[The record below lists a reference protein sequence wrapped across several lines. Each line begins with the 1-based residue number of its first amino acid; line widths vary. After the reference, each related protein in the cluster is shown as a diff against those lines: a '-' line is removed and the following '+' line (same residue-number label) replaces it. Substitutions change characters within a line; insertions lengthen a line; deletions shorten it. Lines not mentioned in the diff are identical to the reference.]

1 VAANSNIP
9 EQLTERGGAAL
20 EWERLRERLA
30 AGARSELGRS
40 RVLALEPSA
49 DPRWIGQQQQRT
61 AEMRRLVAIGA
72 AFDFRGLLDP
82 ANLLDQARIEGSALD
97 PAELLALLAH
107 AERVDAWRQLIAKPP
122 ADLKDNWP
130 AIDAL
135 SAPLIEHDLGNL
147 LRALRGKIEPDGSLA
162 DDASPELARIRRA
175 LARQHR
181 IIEES
186 LRKTLAQLSE
196 GGETQSDLI
205 TVRGERFVIPVKA
218 EFKRRVRGILHGSS
232 SSGQTVY
239 LEPMETVEQNN
250 ELARLLDDEQAEIHR
265 ILVAMT
271 RSVALH
277 AVPLALGAEI
287 LSELDAH
294 QAIAIFAQ
302 DLECVRPVFI
312 NAPEANPVISTE
324 PSAPHPNPVISTGA
338 ERSGEIPEFPPPSL
352 QSTTF
357 EIVAARHPLLELRL
371 RAQSSDQPGRIVPMT
386 VALPTGQRQMIIS
399 GPNTG
404 GKSVALKTV
413 GLLSVMAQAGVP
425 IPAESARLPIFTGIF
440 TDIGDAQSIEQNL
453 STFSAHI
460 RNLDR
465 IVHRAD
471 EHSLVLIDELGSATD
486 PDEGAALAVAVAQ
499 HFLDAHV
506 LSIITTHLTA
516 LKVYAA
522 RHDGVLNA
530 AVGFDE
536 TTLTPTYDLRLGVPG
551 ASAGINIASRLGLD
565 PAIVTNARSQLTT
578 QQADISRFL
587 DELHAQLTAATTERA
602 DLAATQRKL
611 DSERQRLQQEGR
623 AEQQA
628 RTRELERKLEALIR
642 DFESQLRDTVKDI
655 DDKKIAQ
662 KIARDSALRIAR
674 LRREFSE
681 QFQTTVAEHTA
692 QAAGSNPQAAKSA
705 RANEP
710 RVGDLV
716 RLKSLNREG
725 RVVRLIDA
733 NSLEVSFGT
742 IKTRVPRSDIAEITP
757 VHEPPAASLRRRG
770 GITLSTSSGDDDNL
784 SSEIN
789 VIGRTADEA
798 ESEVERFV
806 ERAFLAGLPRIRIVH
821 GVGMGVLR
829 RTLRDMLRKHPHVIS
844 VTEPPY
850 NEGGQGATIVEL
862 RQ

>member
-1 VAANSNIP
+1 MPP
-9 EQLTERGGAAL
+9 ETPIAGQLAERGGPAL
-20 EWERLRERLA
+20 QWEALRQRLA
-30 AGARSELGRS
+30 AATRSGLGRD

-49 DPRWIGQQQQRT
+49 DPAWIGQQQQRT
-61 AEMRRLVAIGA
+61 AEMRRLVVASA
-72 AFDFRGLLDP
+72 TFDFRGLVDP
-82 ANLLDQARIEGSALD
+82 AELLEQARIEGSALE
-97 PAELLALLAH
+97 PAELLSLLAH
-107 AERVDAWRQLIAKPP
+107 AERVEAWRQLILSPP
-122 ADLKDNWP
+122 DGLKNEWP
-130 AIDAL
+130 AVESI
-135 SAPLIEHDLGNL
+135 SAPLLEHNLGNL
-147 LRALRGKIEPDGSLA
+147 LRTLRGKIEPDGTLA

-181 IIEES
+181 IIEDS
-186 LRKTLAQLSE
+186 LRKALAQLSE
-196 GGETQSDLI
+196 GGSTQSDLI

-218 EFKRRVRGILHGSS
+218 EFKRKVRGILHGSS
-232 SSGQTVY
+232 STGQTVY

-271 RSVALH
+271 RAVAAEAIALT
-277 AVPLALGAEI
+277 LGAEI

-294 QAIAIFAQ
+294 QSIAIFAH
-302 DLECVRPVFI
+302 DLECVRPVFTH
-312 NAPEANPVISTE
+312 APEANAVVTPEESSLHSGPVISTE
-324 PSAPHPNPVISTGA
+324 AK
-338 ERSGEIPEFPPPSL
+338 RSGETPVFRNSIGGLEL
-352 QSTTF
+352 
-357 EIVAARHPLLELRL
+357 VAARHPLLELRL
-371 RAQSSDQPGRIVPMT
+371 RSEGGRVIPMT
-386 VALPTGQRQMIIS
+386 FALAEGRRQMIIS

-404 GKSVALKTV
+404 GKSVALKTI

-425 IPAESARLPIFTGIF
+425 VPATSARLPIFSGIF
-440 TDIGDAQSIEQNL
+440 SDIGDAQSIEQNL

-460 RNLDR
+460 RNIDR

-471 EHSLVLIDELGSATD
+471 ENSLVLIDELGSATD
-486 PDEGAALAVAVAQ
+486 PDEGSALAVAVAQ
-499 HFLDAHV
+499 HFLDHRV

-522 RHDGVLNA
+522 RHPGVLNA

-536 TTLTPTYDLRLGVPG
+536 ATLTPTYELRLGIPG

-565 PAIVTNARSQLTT
+565 PAIVANARSQLTT

-587 DELHAQLTAATTERA
+587 DELHAQLTAAAAERA

-611 DSERQRLQQEGR
+611 DSERQKLQQEGR

-628 RTRELERKLEALIR
+628 TTRELARKLEALLR
-642 DFESQLRDTVKDI
+642 DFESQLRDTVKSI

-662 KIARDSALRIAR
+662 KLARDSALRIAQ
-674 LRREFSE
+674 LRREFSA
-681 QFQTTVAEHTA
+681 QFQSTVAEHTA
-692 QAAGSNPQAAKSA
+692 DGSDSKPQTSKSS

-710 RVGDLV
+710 HVGDLV
-716 RLKSLNREG
+716 RLRSLNREG
-725 RVVRLIDA
+725 RVVRIIDA
-733 NSLEVSFGT
+733 NALEVSFGT
-742 IKTRVPRSDIAEITP
+742 IKTRVPRSDIAEVTP
-757 VHEPPAASLRRRG
+757 VHEPPAESVRRRS
-770 GITLSTSSGDDDNL
+770 GITISTSSDDDSL

-798 ESEVERFV
+798 EAEVERFV
-806 ERAFLAGLPRIRIVH
+806 ERAFLAGLPRIRVVH

-829 RTLRDMLRKHPHVIS
+829 RTLRDFLRKHPHVVS

>member
-1 VAANSNIP
+1 MRRDAPPGRCTIGSNSFVTDNLNIP
-9 EQLTERGGAAL
+9 GQLTERGGAAL
-20 EWERLRERLA
+20 EWERLCERLA
-30 AGARSELGRS
+30 ASARSDLGRA

-49 DPRWIGQQQQRT
+49 DPAWIGQQQQRT
-61 AEMRRLVAIGA
+61 AELRRLVAVGGT
-72 AFDFRGLLDP
+72 FDFRGLLDP
-82 ANLLDQARIEGSALD
+82 AHLLDQARIEGAALE
-97 PAELLALLAH
+97 PAELLSLLTH

-122 ADLKDNWP
+122 DDLKGNWP
-130 AIDAL
+130 AVDAL
-135 SAPLIEHDLGNL
+135 SEPLLEHDLGNL
-147 LRALRGKIEPDGSLA
+147 LRALRDKIEPDGSLA

-186 LRKTLAQLSE
+186 LRKALAQLTQ
-196 GGETQSDLI
+196 GGETQSELI

-218 EFKRRVRGILHGSS
+218 EFKRKVRGILHGSS

-271 RSVALH
+271 RSVAQH
-277 AVPLALGAEI
+277 AVPLTLGAEI

-294 QAIAIFAQ
+294 QSIAIFAQ
-302 DLECVRPVFI
+302 DLECVRPIFL
-312 NAPEANPVISTE
+312 NAPEANAQDIEETPASILE
-324 PSAPHPNPVISTGA
+324 
-338 ERSGEIPEFPPPSL
+338 
-352 QSTTF
+352 F

-371 RAQSSDQPGRIVPMT
+371 RSDSGRIVPLT
-386 VALPTGQRQMIIS
+386 VALPEAQRQMIIS

-425 IPAESARLPIFTGIF
+425 VPAESARLPILTGIF

-460 RNLDR
+460 RNIDG

-471 EHSLVLIDELGSATD
+471 EHSLVLLDELGSATD
-486 PDEGAALAVAVAQ
+486 PDEGSALAVAVAQ
-499 HFLDAHV
+499 HFLERHV

-522 RHDGVLNA
+522 RHTGVLNA

-536 TTLTPTYDLRLGVPG
+536 TTLTPTYELRLGIPG

-587 DELHAQLTAATTERA
+587 DDLHAQLTAATAERA
-602 DLAATQRKL
+602 ELAATERKL
-611 DSERQRLQQEGR
+611 NNERQRLQQEGR

-642 DFESQLRDTVKDI
+642 DFESQLRDTVKEI

-692 QAAGSNPQAAKSA
+692 ETDPSSLSSRSGAKGSASSS
-705 RANEP
+705 EP

-725 RVVRLIDA
+725 RVVRIIDA

-742 IKTRVPRSDIAEITP
+742 MKTRVPRTDITEITP
-757 VHEPPAASLRRRG
+757 VHEPPIESMRRRS
-770 GITLSTSSGDDDNL
+770 GITVSTSSEDDTL

-798 ESEVERFV
+798 EAEVERFV
-806 ERAFLAGLPRIRIVH
+806 EHAFLAGLPRIRIVH
-821 GVGMGVLR
+821 GVGMGILR
-829 RTLRDMLRKHPHVIS
+829 RTLRDFLRKHPHVVS

>member
-1 VAANSNIP
+1 MADNSNIP
-9 EQLTERGGAAL
+9 GRLTERGGPAL

-30 AGARSELGRS
+30 AAARSDLGRS
-40 RVLALEPSA
+40 LVLALEPSA
-49 DPRWIGQQQQRT
+49 DTAWIGQQQQRT
-61 AEMRRLVAIGA
+61 AEMRRLVAVGA
-72 AFDFRGLLDP
+72 AFNFRGLLDP
-82 ANLLDQARIEGSALD
+82 THLLDQARIEGSALE
-97 PAELLALLAH
+97 PTELLSLLTH
-107 AERVDAWRQLIAKPP
+107 AERIDAWRRLILAPP

-147 LRALRGKIEPDGSLA
+147 LRALQGKIEPDGSLA

-181 IIEES
+181 IIEDS
-186 LRKTLAQLSE
+186 LRKALTQLSQ

-218 EFKRRVRGILHGSS
+218 EFKRKVNGILHGSS

-277 AVPLALGAEI
+277 AEPLTLGAEI

-294 QAIAIFAQ
+294 QSIALFAQ
-302 DLECVRPVFI
+302 ELECVRPVFLDAPLA
-312 NAPEANPVISTE
+312 NAESAEEESLSTDVE
-324 PSAPHPNPVISTGA
+324 L
-338 ERSGEIPEFPPPSL
+338 EL
-352 QSTTF
+352 
-357 EIVAARHPLLELRL
+357 VAARHPLLDLRL
-371 RAQSSDQPGRIVPMT
+371 RAEAAHIISMT
-386 VALPTGQRQMIIS
+386 VALPEGQRQMIIS

-425 IPAESARLPIFTGIF
+425 IPAEAARLPIFTSIF

-460 RNLDR
+460 RNIDR
-465 IVHRAD
+465 IVDLAN

-499 HFLDAHV
+499 HFLEGHV

-522 RHDGVLNA
+522 RHAGVLNA

-536 TTLTPTYDLRLGVPG
+536 TTLTPTYELRLGVPG

-587 DELHAQLTAATTERA
+587 DNLHAQLTAATAERA
-602 DLAATQRKL
+602 ELAATERKL
-611 DSERQRLQQEGR
+611 NSERQKLQQEGR

-628 RTRELERKLEALIR
+628 RTRELERKLETLLR

-681 QFQTTVAEHTA
+681 QFQTTVAEHNADDRDSKQQPTKA
-692 QAAGSNPQAAKSA
+692 A

-725 RVVRLIDA
+725 RVVRLLDA

-742 IKTRVPRSDIAEITP
+742 MKTRVPRSEIAEITP
-757 VHEPPAASLRRRG
+757 VHEPPAETMRRRNA
-770 GITLSTSSGDDDNL
+770 GITVSTSHDDDTL

-798 ESEVERFV
+798 EAEVERFV
-806 ERAFLAGLPRIRIVH
+806 ERAFLAGLPRIRVVH
-821 GVGMGVLR
+821 GVGMGILR
-829 RTLRDMLRKHPHVIS
+829 RTLRDLLRKHPHVVS

>member
-1 VAANSNIP
+1 MTSSPDQSEEALNFPGRLS
-9 EQLTERGGAAL
+9 ERGGAAL
-20 EWERLRERLA
+20 EWERLREGLA
-30 AGARSELGRS
+30 AAARSELGRA
-40 RVLALEPSA
+40 RVLTLEPSA
-49 DPRWIGQQQQRT
+49 DPAWIGQQQQRT
-61 AEMRRLVAIGA
+61 AEMRQLVAVGGT
-72 AFDFRGLLDP
+72 FNFRGLLDP
-82 ANLLDQARIEGSALD
+82 APLLDQARIEGSALE
-97 PAELLALLAH
+97 PAELLSILAH
-107 AERVDAWRQLIAKPP
+107 AERVDAWRLLVLTPP
-122 ADLKDNWP
+122 GNLKGHWP
-130 AIDAL
+130 AVESL
-135 SAPLIEHDLGNL
+135 SSPLLEHDLGNL

-162 DDASPELARIRRA
+162 DDASPELARIRRS

-186 LRKTLAQLSE
+186 LRKALAQLSE
-196 GGETQSDLI
+196 GGGTQSDLI

-218 EFKRRVRGILHGSS
+218 EFKRKLRGILHGSS

-271 RSVALH
+271 RAVALH
-277 AVPLALGAEI
+277 ATPLTLGAEI

-294 QAIAIFAQ
+294 QSIATFAQ
-302 DLECVRPVFI
+302 QLECVRPVFI
-312 NAPEANPVISTE
+312 NAPDANAPEPEEPQRTE
-324 PSAPHPNPVISTGA
+324 TELEV
-338 ERSGEIPEFPPPSL
+338 
-352 QSTTF
+352 
-357 EIVAARHPLLELRL
+357 VAARHPLLDLRL
-371 RAQSSDQPGRIVPMT
+371 RAQAGRIVPMT

-413 GLLSVMAQAGVP
+413 GLVAVMAQAGVP
-425 IPAESARLPIFTGIF
+425 VPATSARLPIFTGIF

-460 RNLDR
+460 RNIDR
-465 IVHRAD
+465 IVERAD
-471 EHSLVLIDELGSATD
+471 DRSLVLIDELGSATD

-499 HFLDAHV
+499 HFLEHHV

-522 RHDGVLNA
+522 RHTGVLNA

-536 TTLTPTYDLRLGVPG
+536 STLTPTYELRLGVPG

-587 DELHAQLTAATTERA
+587 DELHAQLSAATAERA
-602 DLAATQRKL
+602 DLAATERKL
-611 DSERQRLQQEGR
+611 NAERQRLQQEGR

-628 RTRELERKLEALIR
+628 TTRELARKLEALIR

-681 QFQTTVAEHTA
+681 QFQTTVAQHQIHDSSSGDSSLSSRSGTK
-692 QAAGSNPQAAKSA
+692 GSASPGLPK
-705 RANEP
+705 
-710 RVGDLV
+710 VGDLV

-725 RVVRLIDA
+725 RVVRVIDA
-733 NSLEVSFGT
+733 NSLEVSFGA
-742 IKTRVPRSDIAEITP
+742 IKTRVPHTDIAEITP
-757 VHEPPAASLRRRG
+757 VHEPPAETLRRRS
-770 GITLSTSSGDDDNL
+770 GITISTSHDDEL
-784 SSEIN
+784 VSSEIN

-798 ESEVERFV
+798 EAEVERFV
-806 ERAFLAGLPRIRIVH
+806 ERAFLAGLPRIRVVH

-829 RTLRDMLRKHPHVIS
+829 RTLRDLLRKHPHVIS

>member
-1 VAANSNIP
+1 MTETPAHDKNFPGTLV
-9 EQLTERGGAAL
+9 ERGGATL

-30 AGARSELGRS
+30 AAARSELGRA
-40 RVLALEPSA
+40 RVLALQPSA
-49 DPRWIGQQQQRT
+49 DPAWIGEQQQRT
-61 AEMRRLVAIGA
+61 AEMRQLVAVGGT
-72 AFDFRGLLDP
+72 FNFRGLLDP
-82 ANLLDQARIEGSALD
+82 GRLLDQARIEGSALE
-97 PAELLALLAH
+97 PAELLSVLVH
-107 AERVDAWRQLIAKPP
+107 AQRIDAWRLLVITPP
-122 ADLKDNWP
+122 GNLKGHWP
-130 AIDAL
+130 AVETL
-135 SAPLIEHDLGNL
+135 SAPLLEHDLGNL
-147 LRALRGKIEPDGSLA
+147 LRTLRGKIEPDGTLA
-162 DDASPELARIRRA
+162 DDASPELSRIRRA

-181 IIEES
+181 VIEES
-186 LRKTLAQLSE
+186 LRKALAQLSE
-196 GGETQSDLI
+196 GGSTQSDLI

-218 EFKRRVRGILHGSS
+218 EFKRKLRGILHGSS

-271 RSVALH
+271 RAVALN
-277 AVPLALGAEI
+277 AIPLTLGAEI

-294 QAIAIFAQ
+294 QSIATFAQ
-302 DLECVRPVFI
+302 ELECVRPGFL
-312 NAPEANPVISTE
+312 NAPAANVQDAEQTPAIETE
-324 PSAPHPNPVISTGA
+324 LEV
-338 ERSGEIPEFPPPSL
+338 
-352 QSTTF
+352 
-357 EIVAARHPLLELRL
+357 VAARHPLLDLRL
-371 RAQSSDQPGRIVPMT
+371 RAEGGSIVPMT
-386 VALPTGQRQMIIS
+386 VALPTGQRQIIIS

-404 GKSVALKTV
+404 GKSVALKTI
-413 GLLSVMAQAGVP
+413 GLIAVMAQAGVP
-425 IPAESARLPIFTGIF
+425 VAATSARLPIFTGIF

-460 RNLDR
+460 RNIDR
-465 IVHRAD
+465 IVRLAD
-471 EHSLVLIDELGSATD
+471 DDCLVLIDELGSATD

-499 HFLDAHV
+499 HFLERHV

-522 RHDGVLNA
+522 RHAGVLNA

-536 TTLTPTYDLRLGVPG
+536 STLAPTYELRLGIPG

-565 PAIVTNARSQLTT
+565 PAIVTNARAQLTT

-587 DELHAQLTAATTERA
+587 DELHAQLTAATAERA
-602 DLAATQRKL
+602 DLAATERKL
-611 DSERQRLQQEGR
+611 NSERQRLAQEGR

-628 RTRELERKLEALIR
+628 RTRELERKLESLIR

-681 QFQTTVAEHTA
+681 QFQTTVAEHNADTGRA
-692 QAAGSNPQAAKSA
+692 LNTERGQGSQSK
-705 RANEP
+705 EKVP

-725 RVVRLIDA
+725 RVVRIIDA
-733 NSLEVSFGT
+733 NSFEVSFGT
-742 IKTRVPRSDIAEITP
+742 MKTRVPHTDIAEITP
-757 VHEPPAASLRRRG
+757 VREPPAENICRG
-770 GITLSTSSGDDDNL
+770 SGITISTANDDEL
-784 SSEIN
+784 VSSEIN

-798 ESEVERFV
+798 EAEVERFV
-806 ERAFLAGLPRIRIVH
+806 ERAFLAGLPRIRVVH

-829 RTLRDMLRKHPHVIS
+829 RTLRDLLRKHPHVIS

>member
-1 VAANSNIP
+1 MADNSHIP
-9 EQLTERGGAAL
+9 GRLAERGGAAL

-30 AGARSELGRS
+30 AGARSELGRD

-49 DPRWIGQQQQRT
+49 DAAWIGQQQQRT
-61 AEMRRLVAIGA
+61 AEMRRLVAVGA

-82 ANLLDQARIEGSALD
+82 AHLLDQARIEGAALE
-97 PAELLALLAH
+97 PVELLAVLAH
-107 AERVDAWRQLIAKPP
+107 AERIDAWRHVVMAPP
-122 ADLKDNWP
+122 GDLKDHWP

-135 SAPLIEHDLGNL
+135 SAPLIEHDLANL

-186 LRKTLAQLSE
+186 LRKTLAQFNE
-196 GGETQSDLI
+196 GGETQSNLI
-205 TVRGERFVIPVKA
+205 TVRGERFVIPIKA
-218 EFKRRVRGILHGSS
+218 EFKRKIRGILHGSS

-239 LEPMETVEQNN
+239 LEPMKTVEQNN

-277 AVPLALGAEI
+277 AIPLTLGAEI

-302 DLECVRPVFI
+302 DIECVRPVFI
-312 NAPEANPVISTE
+312 NAPEANAQDIE
-324 PSAPHPNPVISTGA
+324 
-338 ERSGEIPEFPPPSL
+338 E
-352 QSTTF
+352 TTTSNVEF
-357 EIVAARHPLLELRL
+357 EIVAARHPLLELRM
-371 RAQSSDQPGRIVPMT
+371 RAEAGRIVPMT
-386 VALPTGQRQMIIS
+386 VALPEGQRQMIIS

-425 IPAESARLPIFTGIF
+425 IPADSARLPVFTGIF

-465 IVHRAD
+465 IVQLAAERD
-471 EHSLVLIDELGSATD
+471 GERSLVLIDELGSATD

-499 HFLDAHV
+499 HFLDRHIC
-506 LSIITTHLTA
+506 SIITTHLTA

-522 RHDGVLNA
+522 RHTGVLNA

-536 TTLTPTYDLRLGVPG
+536 TTLTPTYELRLGIPG

-602 DLAATQRKL
+602 ELAATERKL
-611 DSERQRLQQEGR
+611 NIERQRLQQEGR
-623 AEQQA
+623 TEQQA
-628 RTRELERKLEALIR
+628 RTRELERKLEALLR
-642 DFESQLRDTVKDI
+642 DFESQLRDTVKSI

-681 QFQTTVAEHTA
+681 QFQTTVAQHRIQHNVDSSHT
-692 QAAGSNPQAAKSA
+692 QRGPAK
-705 RANEP
+705 RDQPREP
-710 RVGDLV
+710 HVGDLV
-716 RLKSLNREG
+716 RLRSLNREG
-725 RVVRLIDA
+725 RVVRIIDA

-742 IKTRVPRSDIAEITP
+742 MKTRVPSSDIAEITP
-757 VHEPPAASLRRRG
+757 VHEPPVESVRRRG
-770 GITLSTSSGDDDNL
+770 GITVSTSSGDNDTL

-798 ESEVERFV
+798 EAEVERFV
-806 ERAFLAGLPRIRIVH
+806 EHAFLAGLPRIRIVH

-829 RTLRDMLRKHPHVIS
+829 RTLREFLRKHPHVVS

>member
-1 VAANSNIP
+1 MTEHNIP
-9 EQLTERGGAAL
+9 GRLTERGGAAL

-30 AGARSELGRS
+30 AAARSELGRA
-40 RVLALEPSA
+40 RVLTLEPSA
-49 DPRWIGQQQQRT
+49 DPAWIGQQQQRT
-61 AEMRRLVAIGA
+61 SELREMLRVAGT
-72 AFDFRGLLDP
+72 FDFRGLLDP
-82 ANLLDQARIEGSALD
+82 AELLDQARIEGAALE

-107 AERVDAWRQLIAKPP
+107 AERVEAWRQLILTPP
-122 ADLKDNWP
+122 GDLKGHWP
-130 AIDAL
+130 AVETL
-135 SAPLIEHDLGNL
+135 SAPLLDHDLGNL

-186 LRKTLAQLSE
+186 LRKALAQLSE
-196 GGETQSDLI
+196 GGSTQSDLI

-271 RSVALH
+271 RAVALN
-277 AVPLALGAEI
+277 AVPLTLGADI

-294 QAIAIFAQ
+294 QSIAVFAHE
-302 DLECVRPVFI
+302 LECVRPTFL
-312 NAPEANPVISTE
+312 NAPEANNTIDSPETDS
-324 PSAPHPNPVISTGA
+324 VISTGA
-338 ERSGEIPEFPPPSL
+338 KRSGEIPEF
-352 QSTTF
+352 STSGSPQPTEL
-357 EIVAARHPLLELRL
+357 EIIAARHPLLDLRL
-371 RAQSSDQPGRIVPMT
+371 RAQDARIIPMT
-386 VALPTGQRQMIIS
+386 VALPTSQRQMIIS

-425 IPAESARLPIFTGIF
+425 VPATSARLPIFTGIF

-460 RNLDR
+460 RNIDR
-465 IVHRAD
+465 IVERAD
-471 EHSLVLIDELGSATD
+471 QRSLVLIDELGSATD

-499 HFLDAHV
+499 HFLERHV

-522 RHDGVLNA
+522 RHTGVLNA

-536 TTLTPTYDLRLGVPG
+536 TTLTPTYELRLGVPG

-565 PAIVTNARSQLTT
+565 PAIVSNARSQLTT

-587 DELHAQLTAATTERA
+587 DELHAQLTAATAERA

-611 DSERQRLQQEGR
+611 DNERQRLAQEGR

-628 RTRELERKLEALIR
+628 RTRELERKLEGLLR
-642 DFESQLRDTVKDI
+642 DFESQLRDTVKEI

-681 QFQTTVAEHTA
+681 QFQTTVAEHNAEAPDTK
-692 QAAGSNPQAAKSA
+692 QPAKPA

-725 RVVRLIDA
+725 RVVRVIDA
-733 NSLEVSFGT
+733 NSLEVSFGAM
-742 IKTRVPRSDIAEITP
+742 KTRVPRSDIAEITP
-757 VHEPPAASLRRRG
+757 VHEPPAETVRRRSA
-770 GITLSTSSGDDDNL
+770 GITVSTSADSDYM

-798 ESEVERFV
+798 EAEVERFV
-806 ERAFLAGLPRIRIVH
+806 ERAFLAGLPRIRVVH

-829 RTLRDMLRKHPHVIS
+829 RTLRDLLRKHPHVVS

>member
-1 VAANSNIP
+1 MHRNRLYAPPPQIGSNRLVADNPNIP
-9 EQLTERGGAAL
+9 GRLAERGGVAL
-20 EWERLRERLA
+20 EWERLCGRLA
-30 AGARSELGRS
+30 AAARSELGRN
-40 RVLALEPSA
+40 RVLALEPSS
-49 DPRWIGQQQQRT
+49 DVTWIGQQQQRT
-61 AEMRRLVAIGA
+61 AEMRRLVAINA
-72 AFDFRGLLDP
+72 SFDFRGLIDP
-82 ANLLDQARIEGSALD
+82 GHLLDQARIEGSALE
-97 PAELLALLAH
+97 PAELLSLLTH
-107 AERVDAWRQLIAKPP
+107 AERVDAWRRLVLAPP
-122 ADLKDNWP
+122 DDLKNSWT
-130 AIDAL
+130 AVEAL

-147 LRALRGKIEPDGSLA
+147 LHALRGKIEPDGSLA
-162 DDASPELARIRRA
+162 DDASPELARVRRA

-181 IIEES
+181 VIEES
-186 LRKTLAQLSE
+186 LRKALAHLSE
-196 GGETQSDLI
+196 GGETQGDLI

-218 EFKRRVRGILHGSS
+218 EFKRKVRGILHGSS

-277 AVPLALGAEI
+277 ATPLTLGAEI

-294 QAIAIFAQ
+294 QSVAIFAQ
-302 DLECVRPVFI
+302 ELECVRPFFL
-312 NAPEANPVISTE
+312 NAPDANAQDIEETLPLNVE
-324 PSAPHPNPVISTGA
+324 
-338 ERSGEIPEFPPPSL
+338 
-352 QSTTF
+352 F

-371 RAQSSDQPGRIVPMT
+371 RAEAGRIVPMT
-386 VALPTGQRQMIIS
+386 VALPKNQRQMIIS

-413 GLLSVMAQAGVP
+413 GLLSAMAQAGIP
-425 IPAESARLPIFTGIF
+425 LPAESARLPIFTGIF

-465 IVHRAD
+465 IIKLAGD
-471 EHSLVLIDELGSATD
+471 HSLVLIDELGSATD
-486 PDEGAALAVAVAQ
+486 PDEGSALAVAVAQ
-499 HFLDAHV
+499 HFLDRHV
-506 LSIITTHLTA
+506 ASIITTHLTA

-522 RHDGVLNA
+522 RHTGVLNA

-536 TTLTPTYDLRLGVPG
+536 TTLTPTYELRLGIPG

-587 DELHAQLTAATTERA
+587 DELHAQLTAATAERA
-602 DLAATQRKL
+602 ELAATERKL
-611 DSERQRLQQEGR
+611 NSERQRLQQEGR

-628 RTRELERKLEALIR
+628 RTRELERKLETLLR

-681 QFQTTVAEHTA
+681 QFQTTVAEHNIETGHA
-692 QAAGSNPQAAKSA
+692 QQQSKKRDQP
-705 RANEP
+705 REP
-710 RVGDLV
+710 HVGDLV

-725 RVVRLIDA
+725 RVVRVLDA

-770 GITLSTSSGDDDNL
+770 GITLSTSSGDDDTL

-806 ERAFLAGLPRIRIVH
+806 ERAFLAGLPRIRVVH

-829 RTLRDMLRKHPHVIS
+829 RTLRDFLRKHPHVVS

-862 RQ
+862 RS

>member
-1 VAANSNIP
+1 VSAETPIP
-9 EQLTERGGAAL
+9 GQLTERGGPAL
-20 EWERLRERLA
+20 QWEALRDRLA
-30 AGARSELGRS
+30 VGARSELGRS

-49 DPRWIGQQQQRT
+49 DPAWIGQRQQRT
-61 AEMRRLVAIGA
+61 AEMRRLVVSA
-72 AFDFRGLLDP
+72 ATFDFRGLMDP
-82 ANLLDQARIEGSALD
+82 TPLLDQARIEGSALE
-97 PAELLALLAH
+97 PTGLLSLLAH
-107 AERVDAWRQLIAKPP
+107 AERVEAWRQLILAPP
-122 ADLKDNWP
+122 DDFRNSWP
-130 AIDAL
+130 AIESL
-135 SAPLIEHDLGNL
+135 SAPLLEYNLGNV
-147 LRALRGKIEPDGSLA
+147 LRALRGKIEPDGTLA
-162 DDASPELARIRRA
+162 DGASPELARIRRT

-186 LRKTLAQLSE
+186 LRKALAHLSE
-196 GGETQSDLI
+196 GGSTQGDLI

-218 EFKRRVRGILHGSS
+218 EFKRKLRGILHGSS

-265 ILVAMT
+265 ILVTMT
-271 RSVALH
+271 RAVAADAL
-277 AVPLALGAEI
+277 PLTLGAEI

-294 QAIAIFAQ
+294 QSIAIFAH
-302 DLECVRPVFI
+302 DLECVRPVFTDG
-312 NAPEANPVISTE
+312 PEANAVDGEESEQTST
-324 PSAPHPNPVISTGA
+324 SV
-338 ERSGEIPEFPPPSL
+338 L
-352 QSTTF
+352 

-371 RAQSSDQPGRIVPMT
+371 RSEGGRVVPMT
-386 VALPTGQRQMIIS
+386 LSLAEGERQMIIS

-425 IPAESARLPIFTGIF
+425 VPAASARLPIFTGVF

-465 IVHRAD
+465 IVAVTAQRGG
-471 EHSLVLIDELGSATD
+471 ERSLVLIDELGSATD
-486 PDEGAALAVAVAQ
+486 PDEGSALAVAVAQ
-499 HFLDAHV
+499 HFLEQHV
-506 LSIITTHLTA
+506 SSIITTHLTA

-522 RHDGVLNA
+522 RHAGVLNA

-536 TTLTPTYDLRLGVPG
+536 TNLSPTYELRLGVPG
-551 ASAGINIASRLGLD
+551 ASAGLNIAARLGLD
-565 PAIVTNARSQLTT
+565 PAIVANARAQLTT

-587 DELHAQLTAATTERA
+587 DDLHAQLTAATTERA
-602 DLAATQRKL
+602 ELAATERKL
-611 DSERQRLQQEGR
+611 NSERQKLQQEGR

-642 DFESQLRDTVKDI
+642 DFESQLRDTVKSI

-662 KIARDSALRIAR
+662 KLARDSALRIAQ

-681 QFQTTVAEHTA
+681 QFQTTVAEHNTTSSDSK
-692 QAAGSNPQAAKSA
+692 QQDPKSV
-705 RANEP
+705 RQNEP
-710 RVGDLV
+710 HVGDLV
-716 RLKSLNREG
+716 RLRSLNREG

-733 NSLEVSFGT
+733 NSLEVSFGAM
-742 IKTRVPRSDIAEITP
+742 KTRVPRTDIAEITP
-757 VHEPPAASLRRRG
+757 VREPPAESLRRRG
-770 GITLSTSSGDDDNL
+770 GGITLSTASGDDLL

-798 ESEVERFV
+798 EAEVERFV
-806 ERAFLAGLPRIRIVH
+806 ERAFLAGLPRIRVVH

-829 RTLRDMLRKHPHVIS
+829 RTLRDLLRKHPHVVS

>member
-1 VAANSNIP
+1 M
-9 EQLTERGGAAL
+9 
-20 EWERLRERLA
+20 RERLA
-30 AGARSELGRS
+30 AGARSDLGRD

-49 DPRWIGQQQQRT
+49 DASWIGQQQQRT
-61 AEMRRLVAIGA
+61 AEMRRLVAVGA

-82 ANLLDQARIEGSALD
+82 ADLLDQARIEGAALE
-97 PAELLALLAH
+97 PAELLAVLAH
-107 AERVDAWRQLIAKPP
+107 TERVDAWRLLVMAPP
-122 ADLKDNWP
+122 GDLKDHWP

-196 GGETQSDLI
+196 GGETQSNLI
-205 TVRGERFVIPVKA
+205 TVRGERFVIPIKA
-218 EFKRRVRGILHGSS
+218 EFKRKIRGILHGSS

-265 ILVAMT
+265 ILVSLT
-271 RSVALH
+271 RSVAAH
-277 AVPLALGAEI
+277 AVPLTLGAEI

-294 QAIAIFAQ
+294 QSIAVFAQ
-302 DLECVRPVFI
+302 ELECVRPVFI
-312 NAPEANPVISTE
+312 DS
-324 PSAPHPNPVISTGA
+324 PSANEQNIEETHAADT
-338 ERSGEIPEFPPPSL
+338 E
-352 QSTTF
+352 F

-371 RAQSSDQPGRIVPMT
+371 RGEAGRIVPMT
-386 VALPTGQRQMIIS
+386 VALPKGQRQMIIS

-425 IPAESARLPIFTGIF
+425 LPAESARLPIFTGIF
-440 TDIGDAQSIEQNL
+440 SDIGDAQSIEQNL

-460 RNLDR
+460 RNIDR
-465 IVHRAD
+465 IVERAD

-499 HFLDAHV
+499 HFLDRHV
-506 LSIITTHLTA
+506 CSIITTHLTA

-522 RHDGVLNA
+522 RHTGVLNA

-536 TTLTPTYDLRLGVPG
+536 TTLTPTYELRLGIPG

-565 PAIVTNARSQLTT
+565 PAIVANARSQLTT

-602 DLAATQRKL
+602 ELATTERKL
-611 DSERQRLQQEGR
+611 NIERQRLQQEGR

-628 RTRELERKLEALIR
+628 RTRELERKLESLLR

-681 QFQTTVAEHTA
+681 QFQTAVRKPPAQRRLRHTQPEA
-692 QAAGSNPQAAKSA
+692 TKRDQP
-705 RANEP
+705 REP

-716 RLKSLNREG
+716 RLRSLNREG
-725 RVVRLIDA
+725 RVVRVIDA

-742 IKTRVPRSDIAEITP
+742 MKTRVPRSDIAEITP
-757 VHEPPAASLRRRG
+757 VHESPVESVRRHG
-770 GITLSTSSGDDDNL
+770 GITVSTSSGDDDTL

-798 ESEVERFV
+798 EAEVERFV
-806 ERAFLAGLPRIRIVH
+806 EHAFLAGLPRIRIVH

-829 RTLRDMLRKHPHVIS
+829 RTLRDFLRKHPHVVS

>member
-1 VAANSNIP
+1 MTVTPSPDKRIEAQKIP
-9 EQLTERGGAAL
+9 GRLAERGGAAL
-20 EWERLRERLA
+20 EWERLREHLA
-30 AGARSELGRS
+30 AAARSELGRA
-40 RVLALEPSA
+40 RVLTLEPSA
-49 DPRWIGQQQQRT
+49 DAAWIGQQQQRT
-61 AEMRRLVAIGA
+61 SELREMLRVAGG
-72 AFDFRGLLDP
+72 FDFRGLLEP
-82 ANLLDQARIEGSALD
+82 ADLLDQARIEGAALE
-97 PAELLALLAH
+97 PTELLSILAH
-107 AERVDAWRQLIAKPP
+107 AERVEAWRVLVITPP
-122 ADLKDNWP
+122 GDLKGHWP
-130 AIDAL
+130 AVDTL
-135 SAPLIEHDLGNL
+135 SAPLLEHDLGNL

-162 DDASPELARIRRA
+162 DDASPELAHIRRA
-175 LARQHR
+175 IARQHR

-186 LRKTLAQLSE
+186 LRKALAQLSE
-196 GGETQSDLI
+196 GGSTQSDLI

-218 EFKRRVRGILHGSS
+218 EFKRKLRGILHGSS

-271 RSVALH
+271 RAVALN
-277 AVPLALGAEI
+277 AIPLTLGAEI
-287 LSELDAH
+287 LAELDAH
-294 QAIAIFAQ
+294 QSIATFAQ
-302 DLECVRPVFI
+302 ELECLRPLFL
-312 NAPEANPVISTE
+312 
-324 PSAPHPNPVISTGA
+324 SAPDANANDT
-338 ERSGEIPEFPPPSL
+338 EEIQATDTEL
-352 QSTTF
+352 
-357 EIVAARHPLLELRL
+357 EIVAARHPLLDLRL
-371 RAQSSDQPGRIVPMT
+371 RAEAGRIIPIT
-386 VALPTGQRQMIIS
+386 IALPTGQRQIVIS

-404 GKSVALKTV
+404 GKSVALKTI
-413 GLLSVMAQAGVP
+413 GLIAVMAQAGVP
-425 IPAESARLPIFTGIF
+425 VPATSARLPIFTGIF

-460 RNLDR
+460 RNIDR
-465 IVHRAD
+465 IVARAD
-471 EHSLVLIDELGSATD
+471 DHSLVLIDELGSATD

-499 HFLDAHV
+499 HFLERRV

-522 RHDGVLNA
+522 RHAGVLNA

-536 TTLTPTYDLRLGVPG
+536 STLTPTYELRLGIPG

-587 DELHAQLTAATTERA
+587 DELHAQLTAATAERA
-602 DLAATQRKL
+602 ELAATERKL
-611 DSERQRLQQEGR
+611 NNERQRLAQEGR

-628 RTRELERKLEALIR
+628 TTRELARKLEALIR

-681 QFQTTVAEHTA
+681 QFQTTVAEHIA
-692 QAAGSNPQAAKSA
+692 EAGDKSREA
-705 RANEP
+705 TKRDQPREP

-725 RVVRLIDA
+725 RVVRLLDA
-733 NSLEVSFGT
+733 NSLEVSFGAM
-742 IKTRVPRSDIAEITP
+742 KSRVPRSDIAEITP
-757 VHEPPAASLRRRG
+757 VHEPPAESIRRRS
-770 GITLSTSSGDDDNL
+770 GITISTANDDVL
-784 SSEIN
+784 ISSEIN

-798 ESEVERFV
+798 EAEVERFV
-806 ERAFLAGLPRIRIVH
+806 ERAFLAGLPRIRVVH

-829 RTLRDMLRKHPHVIS
+829 RTLRDLLRKHPHVIS

>member
-1 VAANSNIP
+1 VPAETPIP
-9 EQLTERGGAAL
+9 GQLAERGGPAL
-20 EWERLRERLA
+20 QWEALRERLA
-30 AGARSELGRS
+30 AAARSGLGRE

-49 DPRWIGQQQQRT
+49 NPAWIGQQQQRT
-61 AEMRRLVAIGA
+61 SELREMLRVAGT
-72 AFDFRGLLDP
+72 FDFRGLIDP
-82 ANLLDQARIEGSALD
+82 AAMLDQARIEGSALE
-97 PAELLALLAH
+97 PTELLSLLAH
-107 AERVDAWRQLIAKPP
+107 TERVEAWRHLILSPSEGPKN
-122 ADLKDNWP
+122 NWP
-130 AIDAL
+130 AVELL
-135 SAPLIEHDLGNL
+135 SAPLLEHNLSNL
-147 LRALRGKIEPDGSLA
+147 LRVLRGKIEPDGSLA

-181 IIEES
+181 VIEES
-186 LRKTLAQLSE
+186 LRKALAQMSE
-196 GGETQSDLI
+196 GGSTQSDLI

-218 EFKRRVRGILHGSS
+218 EFKRKVRGILHGSS

-250 ELARLLDDEQAEIHR
+250 ELARLLDDEQAEIHC

-271 RSVALH
+271 RAVASEATALT
-277 AVPLALGAEI
+277 LGAEI
-287 LSELDAH
+287 LAELDAH
-294 QAIAIFAQ
+294 QSIAIFAH
-302 DLECVRPVFI
+302 DLECVRPVFT
-312 NAPEANPVISTE
+312 NAPEAN
-324 PSAPHPNPVISTGA
+324 AADA
-338 ERSGEIPEFPPPSL
+338 EESEQATSSNNL
-352 QSTTF
+352 

-371 RAQSSDQPGRIVPMT
+371 RNEGGYVVPMT
-386 VALPTGQRQMIIS
+386 LALAEGQLQMIVS

-425 IPAESARLPIFTGIF
+425 VPATSARLPIFSGIF
-440 TDIGDAQSIEQNL
+440 SDIGDAQSIEQNL

-460 RNLDR
+460 RNIGR
-465 IVHRAD
+465 IVHHAD
-471 EHSLVLIDELGSATD
+471 ERSLVLIDELGSATD

-499 HFLDAHV
+499 HFLERRV

-522 RHDGVLNA
+522 RHAGVLNA

-551 ASAGINIASRLGLD
+551 ASAGLNIASRLGLD
-565 PAIVTNARSQLTT
+565 PAIVANARSQLTT

-587 DELHAQLTAATTERA
+587 DDLHAQLTAATAERSELQETA
-602 DLAATQRKL
+602 RKL
-611 DSERQRLQQEGR
+611 DSERQKLQQEGR

-642 DFESQLRDTVKDI
+642 DFESQLRDTVKSI

-662 KIARDSALRIAR
+662 KLARDSALRIAQ

-681 QFQTTVAEHTA
+681 QFQTTVAEHIAITS
-692 QAAGSNPQAAKSA
+692 GSKEQTDKPA
-705 RANEP
+705 RASEP

-716 RLKSLNREG
+716 RLRSLKREG

-742 IKTRVPRSDIAEITP
+742 MKTRVPRSDIAEVTP
-757 VHEPPAASLRRRG
+757 VREPPAESVRRG
-770 GITLSTSSGDDDNL
+770 GITVSTSADDDSL

-798 ESEVERFV
+798 EAEVERFV
-806 ERAFLAGLPRIRIVH
+806 EHAFLAGLPRIRVVH

-829 RTLRDMLRKHPHVIS
+829 RTLRDFLRKHPHVVS

>member
-1 VAANSNIP
+1 VPLEAPIP
-9 EQLTERGGAAL
+9 GQLAERGGASLQWEAL
-20 EWERLRERLA
+20 RDRLA
-30 AGARSELGRS
+30 AATRSELGRNCI
-40 RVLALEPSA
+40 LALEPSA
-49 DPRWIGQQQQRT
+49 DPAWIGRQQQRT
-61 AEMRRLVAIGA
+61 GEMRHLVAAGA
-72 AFDFRGLLDP
+72 AFDFRGLIDP
-82 ANLLDQARIEGSALD
+82 AAFLDQARIEGSALD
-97 PAELLALLAH
+97 PADLLSLLAH
-107 AERVDAWRQLIAKPP
+107 AERVEAWRQLILAPP
-122 ADLKDNWP
+122 AGLKSNWP
-130 AIDAL
+130 AVESL
-135 SAPLIEHDLGNL
+135 SAPLLEHNLANL

-162 DDASPELARIRRA
+162 DDASPELARIRRT

-186 LRKTLAQLSE
+186 LRKALAQLSE
-196 GGETQSDLI
+196 GGSTQSDLI

-271 RSVALH
+271 RAVAVEATALT
-277 AVPLALGAEI
+277 LGAEI
-287 LSELDAH
+287 LRELDAH
-294 QAIAIFAQ
+294 QSIAVFAH
-302 DLECVRPVFI
+302 DLECVRPVFA
-312 NAPEANPVISTE
+312 NDPEANIADSEDAEQNT
-324 PSAPHPNPVISTGA
+324 SANS
-338 ERSGEIPEFPPPSL
+338 
-352 QSTTF
+352 F
-357 EIVAARHPLLELRL
+357 ELIAARHPLLELRL
-371 RAQSSDQPGRIVPMT
+371 REEHGHIVPLT
-386 VALPTGQRQMIIS
+386 LTLAEGQRQIIIS

-404 GKSVALKTV
+404 GKSVSLKTV
-413 GLLSVMAQAGVP
+413 GLLCIMAQAGVP
-425 IPAESARLPIFTGIF
+425 IPAERARLPIFTGVF

-460 RNLDR
+460 RNIEGIIEKIR
-465 IVHRAD
+465 EKTAEHAD
-471 EHSLVLIDELGSATD
+471 EQSLVLIDELGSATD
-486 PDEGAALAVAVAQ
+486 PDEGSALAVAVAQ
-499 HFLDAHV
+499 HFLEQRV
-506 LSIITTHLTA
+506 TSIITTHLTA

-522 RHDGVLNA
+522 RHSGALNA

-536 TTLTPTYDLRLGVPG
+536 TTLTPTYELRLGIPG

-565 PAIVTNARSQLTT
+565 PAIVNNARSQLTT
-578 QQADISRFL
+578 QQADISSFL
-587 DELHAQLTAATTERA
+587 DELHAQLAATTTERA

-611 DSERQRLQQEGR
+611 DMERMKLQQEGR

-628 RTRELERKLEALIR
+628 TTKELARKLESLIR
-642 DFESQLRDTVKDI
+642 DFESQLRDTVKSI

-662 KIARDSALRIAR
+662 KLARDSALRIAQ
-674 LRREFSE
+674 LRREFSA
-681 QFQTTVAEHTA
+681 QFQTTVAEHNA
-692 QAAGSNPQAAKSA
+692 AFGGASNAESSRPSQAKDNT
-705 RANEP
+705 P

-716 RLKSLNREG
+716 RLRSLNREG

-733 NSLEVSFGT
+733 NSLEVSFGAM
-742 IKTRVPRSDIAEITP
+742 KSRVPRSDIAEVTP
-757 VHEPPAASLRRRG
+757 VREPPAEALRRHQ
-770 GITLSTSSGDDDNL
+770 GITVSTSNDDDTL

-798 ESEVERFV
+798 EADVSRFV

-821 GVGMGVLR
+821 GVGMGILR
-829 RTLRDMLRKHPHVIS
+829 RTLRDFLRKHPHVVS